1 MDLGIVLQHVT
12 TPVQA
17 NVMKNAPIYVEAIV
31 VQHVADVRE
40 HAPVVV
46 TLHVKIH
53 AMAVLVAVNHHAK
66 MHAMP
71 HVVHVMDVQEIAHIH
86 VIHIARH
93 HVLVIAVI
101 RAKMRAILNV
111 DLHATDN
118 VNTAVNIY
126 VQDVVQTAAENA
138 VMDAVYAWDRV
149 QQRAMGHAK
158 FCVRHNVPDVRHL
171 ANSRVVQNVQLHAAI
186 TACMIALVHV
196 LVLLQV
202 TLDGCLMMK
211 LEVNNLWH
219 RP

>member
-1 MDLGIVLQHVT
+1 MDAT
-12 TPVQA
+12 T
-17 NVMKNAPIYVEAIV
+17 NA
-31 VQHVADVRE
+31 H
-40 HAPVVV
+40 HA
-46 TLHVKIH
+46 L
-53 AMAVLVAVNHHAK
+53 VLVMEAVDMVIVDKHRVKTHV
-66 MHAMP
+66 MR
-71 HVVHVMDVQEIAHIH
+71 HVVHVPVVQEIAQIH

-111 DLHATDN
+111 DLHATGS

-138 VMDAVYAWDRV
+138 AMDAVYAWDRV

-158 FCVRHNVPDVRHL
+158 FYVRHNVPDVRHL

-186 TACMIALVHV
+186 TVCMIALVHA

-211 LEVNNLWH
+211 LEVNNLWL